1 MTEAQRDWAA
11 VVLSGGRARRLD
23 GAPKHEVRVGGRTLL
38 DRTLDAVAA
47 ASEIVV
53 VGEGNAARGAL
64 VIRED
69 PAFAGPAAAIG
80 AALPHVHSPQVAVVA
95 CDHPFVAE
103 AIDALMAAEWEGADG
118 VIAVDSTG
126 RRQHL
131 LFTAS
136 RPALQRAIESRTS
149 LIDVAAH
156 ELLAELHLREVA
168 VSARSLL
175 DVDTWDDHARL
186 EEMDAGPD

>member
-1 MTEAQRDWAA
+1 MSEAQGAWAA
-11 VVLSGGRARRLD
+11 VVLSGGRARRLG

-38 DRTLDAVAA
+38 DRTLAAVGA
-47 ASEIVV
+47 ASQVVV
-53 VGEGNAARGAL
+53 VGEGTAAPGVV

-80 AALPHVHSPQVAVVA
+80 AALPHVRSPRVAVVA

-103 AIDALMAAEWEGADG
+103 AIDVLMAAAWNGADG

-126 RRQHL
+126 RRQNL

-136 RPALQRAIESRTS
+136 TSAVRRAIERRTS
-149 LIDVAAH
+149 LVDVAVH
-156 ELLAELHLREVA
+156 ELLAELNLWEVA
-168 VSARSLL
+168 VGARSLL